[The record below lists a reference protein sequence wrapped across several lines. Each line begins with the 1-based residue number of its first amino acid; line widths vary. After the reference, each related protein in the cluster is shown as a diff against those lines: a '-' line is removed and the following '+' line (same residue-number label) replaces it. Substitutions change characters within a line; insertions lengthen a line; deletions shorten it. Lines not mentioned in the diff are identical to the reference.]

1 MEKSRLSIL
10 WFSLLCGVVTLA
22 SPAAEKATDEDFSS
36 DSNPAELARSS
47 TESSQAAPDPEPA
60 KEGYFRVPGAEAIQV
75 ARAAG
80 YCFSPRNGMA
90 PRDGQHTTASQFA
103 DAITSVVDGV
113 KMTQMQPPNG
123 WNVAKISNTF
133 YMFVDSRLRP
143 VALAPGWTIRGIQLH
158 GPAWKWVGR
167 PAAGA
172 PSVSFAISLIG
183 HKGAAAATTVE
194 LTSISLQG
202 PPGAKDWRAAFAD
215 LPRPRGSSR

>member
-1 MEKSRLSIL
+1 MEKPKLRPL
-10 WFSLLCGVVTLA
+10 WLTLLCGLVSLT
-22 SPAAEKATDEDFSS
+22 SPAAENAADEEFSPET
-36 DSNPAELARSS
+36 NPAKQSKSAQEA
-47 TESSQAAPDPEPA
+47 EDQEAAKD
-60 KEGYFRVPGAEAIQV
+60 GYFRVTGAEAIEV

-80 YCFSPRNGMA
+80 YCFSPRNGKP

-113 KMTQMQPPNG
+113 KMTQFQPPTG

-143 VALAPGWTIRGIQLH
+143 VALAPGWTIRGIQLQ

-172 PSVSFAISLIG
+172 PSASFAITIIG

-194 LTSISLQG
+194 LKSISLQG
-202 PPGAKDWRAAFAD
+202 PPGAKDWRAAFAE
-215 LPRPRGSSR
+215 LPKPRGSSR

>member
-1 MEKSRLSIL
+1 MEKPKLRPL
-10 WFSLLCGVVTLA
+10 WFTLLCGLVSLT
-22 SPAAEKATDEDFSS
+22 SPAAENAEDQDFST
-36 DSNPAELARSS
+36 DANPAGQSQS
-47 TESSQAAPDPEPA
+47 TQEAEDQEPA
-60 KEGYFRVPGAEAIQV
+60 KDGYFRVPGAEAIQA

-80 YCFSPRNGMA
+80 YCFSPRNGKP
-90 PRDGQHTTASQFA
+90 PRDGRHTTASQFA

-113 KMTQMQPPNG
+113 KMTQFQPPTG

-143 VALAPGWTIRGIQLH
+143 VSLAPGWTIRGIQLQ

-172 PSVSFAISLIG
+172 PSASFAITIIG
-183 HKGAAAATTVE
+183 HKGAAATTVE

-202 PPGAKDWRAAFAD
+202 PPGAKDWRAAFAE
-215 LPRPRGSSR
+215 LPKPRGSSR